1 VSSTGR
7 PGAVPSPGAGERR
20 VAARGVAWGGVE
32 SAAAAG
38 VGLVLTPLVVGTAG
52 IEGLGLW
59 GAAWSLA
66 HTAGLLDLGAG
77 ASYARFAA
85 RAIARR
91 DIDALNGS
99 VAVGAGV
106 HLSLALLIGTGA
118 ALSLPRLL
126 PAVAP
131 AVAAHGAA
139 GAVVALTLATVLLRG
154 AFSAWRGV
162 VAGAQRTDL
171 LGRIGAAT
179 AVLEGLLGAGALLG
193 GLGLAGLAGASL
205 CAAVAATSAEAV
217 AAHHL
222 CPGLRFR
229 PFRARR
235 DQYREVMAFGIRL
248 QMTRAFEVI
257 GSHAP
262 RLALA
267 AGPGLAAAGA
277 YDLGA
282 RLAGLTPMVAAL
294 PLRVILPLAG
304 HLDARGDQARLEVL
318 ARRAT
323 RYVALLALLPAVAI
337 LLEAGALL
345 TAWTGQPAP
354 PAAALCARLLAAG
367 LAIGLLL
374 SPLRLVIRAL
384 GHAGV
389 EAVATGAGSIIL
401 TGGAILAAR
410 SSGAAG
416 AAAAVLAGAVVSAV
430 LLVAIGALRRATAAS
445 PWRAAAAAL
454 PAVAAALLALLAGIV
469 AAAALPGAPPAD
481 RAAALAH
488 LALTLPFV
496 VLVFAAVAGVTGA
509 IRAADL
515 ALAREA
521 LGLAPR
527 EARA

>member
-1 VSSTGR
+1 MSTTGR
-7 PGAVPSPGAGERR
+7 PGAVPSPGAAERR

-38 VGLVLTPLVVGTAG
+38 VGLILTPLVVGTAG
-52 IEGLGLW
+52 LEGLGLW

-66 HTAGLLDLGAG
+66 HTAALLDLGAG

-99 VAVGAGV
+99 VAVGAGI
-106 HLSLALLIGTGA
+106 HLSLALLIAAGA
-118 ALSLPRLL
+118 AFGLPRLL
-126 PAVAP
+126 PGIAP
-131 AVAAHGAA
+131 GAAAHGAA
-139 GAVVALTLATVLLRG
+139 GAVVALTLATVLMRG

-162 VAGAQRTDL
+162 VAGAQRTDI
-171 LGRIGAAT
+171 LGRIGAAA

-193 GLGLAGLAGASL
+193 GFGLEGLAAASL
-205 CAAVAATSAEAV
+205 CAAAAATVAEAL
-217 AAHHL
+217 AARHL

-229 PFRARR
+229 PFRAGR
-235 DQYREVMAFGIRL
+235 DQYREVLSFGIRL
-248 QMTRAFEVI
+248 QLTRAFEVI

-267 AGPGLAAAGA
+267 AGPGLAVAGA

-282 RLAGLTPMVAAL
+282 RLAGLTPVVAAL

-318 ARRAT
+318 ACRAT
-323 RYVALLALLPAVAI
+323 RYVALLAFLPAVAI
-337 LLEAGALL
+337 LLGAGALL

-354 PAAALCARLLAAG
+354 PAAALCARLLAMG
-367 LAIGLLL
+367 LAVGLLA

-384 GHAGV
+384 GHAGL
-389 EAVATGAGSIIL
+389 EAAATGAG
-401 TGGAILAAR
+401 GAVLVAGAVLAAR
-410 SSGAAG
+410 PFGAAG
-416 AAAAVLAGAVVSAV
+416 VASAVLAGAIVSAV
-430 LLVAIGALRRATAAS
+430 LLAAMAALRRATAAP

-454 PAVAAALLALLAGIV
+454 PAFAAALLGLFAGIV

-481 RAAALAH
+481 RPAALAH
-488 LALTLPFV
+488 LALTLPFAL
-496 VLVFAAVAGVTGA
+496 LVFAAAAGVTGA
-509 IRAADL
+509 LRAADL
-515 ALAREA
+515 TLAREA
-521 LGLAPR
+521 LGLAPG

>member
-1 VSSTGR
+1 VSGTER
-7 PGAVPSPGAGERR
+7 PGAVPSPGAAERR

-32 SAAAAG
+32 SVASAA

-52 IEGLGLW
+52 LEGLGLW

-91 DIDALNGS
+91 DLDALNGC

-106 HLSLALLIGTGA
+106 HLSLALLIATA
-118 ALSLPRLL
+118 ASLSLPRLL
-126 PAVAP
+126 PAIAP
-131 AVAAHGAA
+131 AAAAHGAA
-139 GAVVALTLATVLLRG
+139 GSVITLTLATVLMRG

-171 LGRIGAAT
+171 LARIGAAT
-179 AVLEGLLGAGALLG
+179 SILEGLLGAGALLG
-193 GLGLAGLAGASL
+193 GLGLAGLAAASL
-205 CAAVAATSAEAV
+205 CAAAVTTAAEAT

-222 CPGLRFR
+222 CPGLRFH

-235 DQYREVMAFGIRL
+235 DQYREVMSFGIRL
-248 QMTRAFEVI
+248 QLTRAFEVL

-267 AGPGLAAAGA
+267 AGPGLLAAGA

-323 RYVALLALLPAVAI
+323 RYVALLALLPLVAI
-337 LLEAGALL
+337 VLEAGALL

-367 LAIGLLL
+367 LAIGLLI

-389 EAVATGAGSIIL
+389 EAVATGAGSTVL
-401 TGGAILAAR
+401 AAGAILAAR
-410 SSGAAG
+410 PFGAAG
-416 AAAAVLAGAVVSAV
+416 AAAAVLAGAVVAAV
-430 LLVAIGALRRATAAS
+430 LLAAIAVLRRTTAVS
-445 PWRAAAAAL
+445 PWR
-454 PAVAAALLALLAGIV
+454 VAAATLPALAATLVALLAGIV

-481 RAAALAH
+481 RAAAFAH
-488 LALTLPFV
+488 LALTLPFA
-496 VLVFAAVAGVTGA
+496 VLVFTAAAGVTGA
-509 IRAADL
+509 LRATDL

-521 LGLAPR
+521 LGIAPR